1 MGAPAAG
8 GAGRRD
14 GPLSS
19 RTGGGPRG
27 GPLRGRAGRTA
38 LCDTPDDDVEAG
50 AKQLTKDPV
59 MDDGFL
65 AITSLSRAMGG
76 RAQLPDVGS
85 MLWVILRQIVPCD
98 AMVLFLPDA
107 GREHVV
113 AGYAAGAHAARPRRP
128 LPPAASGIP
137 GGAP

>member
-1 MGAPAAG
+1 
-8 GAGRRD
+8 
-14 GPLSS
+14 
-19 RTGGGPRG
+19 
-27 GPLRGRAGRTA
+27 
-38 LCDTPDDDVEAG
+38 
-50 AKQLTKDPV
+50 

-113 AGYAAGAHAARPRRP
+113 AGYAAGAHAARLRG
-128 LPPAASGIP
+128 LMPPAASGIAGWAAMHRRSVLNAEP
-137 GGAP
+137 VFDLGEELPAAAIRLRLVTPFNT